1 MKVLI
6 GTGVA
11 LITPFN
17 QNKSIDF
24 EALER
29 LIEFQISG
37 GSSYLVILGTTGETA
52 TLSATEKQEI
62 FRFAAEKA
70 KGRIPLVAGIGGN
83 NTQEVIEQIRQID
96 TSAYSAVLSV
106 SPYYN
111 KPTQEGIY
119 RHYKALAEA
128 SPLPVILYN
137 VPGRTGSNMEAATT
151 IRLAKDCPNIV
162 GMKEASGNF
171 SQYSE
176 IMRDKPADFLLISGD
191 DASFLP
197 MAALGAQGLI
207 SVLGNAMPE
216 EVSALVKAGLE
227 GDFITGRRL
236 HEALLDIID
245 LCFAEGN
252 PGGIKTILQQKGLCG
267 NFVRLPLV
275 EVSERTQAEI
285 AEELQ
290 RLSAAKV
297 S

>member
-6 GTGVA
+6 GAGVA

-24 EALER
+24 KALEQ

-52 TLSATEKQEI
+52 TLSHTEKKEI

-70 KGRIPLVAGIGGN
+70 QGRIPLVAGIGGN

-96 TSAYSAVLSV
+96 RDAYSAVLSV

-111 KPTQEGIY
+111 KPTQEGIF
-119 RHYKALAEA
+119 RHYEALAEA
-128 SPLPVILYN
+128 SPLPIILYN
-137 VPGRTGSNMEAATT
+137 VPGRTGSNIDAATT
-151 IRLAKDCPNIV
+151 IRLAKSCSNIV
-162 GMKEASGNF
+162 GIKEASGNF

-176 IMRDKPADFLLISGD
+176 IMRDKPKDFILISGD
-191 DASFLP
+191 DATFLP

-216 EVSALVKAGLE
+216 EISHLVKAGLE
-227 GDFITGRRL
+227 NDFVTGRQL
-236 HEALLDIID
+236 HADLLDIID

-252 PGGIKTILQQKGLCG
+252 PGGIKSILQQKGLCE

-275 EVSERTQAEI
+275 EVSQPTQTLI
-285 AEELQ
+285 AAELQ
-290 RLSAAKV
+290 RIAASKV